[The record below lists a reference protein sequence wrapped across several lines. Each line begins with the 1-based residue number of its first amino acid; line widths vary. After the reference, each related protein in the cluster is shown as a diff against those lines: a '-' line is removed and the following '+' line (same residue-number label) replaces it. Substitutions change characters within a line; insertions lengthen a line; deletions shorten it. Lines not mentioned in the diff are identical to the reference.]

1 MKKLCCLILAAW
13 MISIILVSCTEQL
26 PEPEMSAY
34 ENRVH
39 QAWSHM
45 SISELC
51 RYRDMI
57 LIHNGYYD
65 MHTGELIK
73 GYCEDPECEGDC
85 YLESGFCTMHT
96 VVGETVYFSACVPVD
111 ETIYYCSRSLLTGEV
126 QVIFTVPREQQGDF
140 ASAYVDGDY
149 FYYAHSKLKEGGD
162 PLNYEDYIPWISRY
176 DMVNDEHE
184 ELFALSSPMEILH
197 YVIDGVMYLSKGS
210 VLTRIELA
218 SMERRVLL
226 DNTDLGFRGGFEYL
240 RYLDGFFYYRGIPP
254 QGSSEY
260 RVIRVDATS
269 GQAVI
274 LLDAAIRTYT
284 LTNDA
289 IYFFLMEP
297 MRKIG
302 RPIGPDEDD
311 YYYIGADTLYACDPD
326 GGNVR
331 VVWRDESGLVDFEDI
346 RFTVSDGVYYGYVRV
361 FDQEANAYSEQQF
374 SEIRFDTGEIVPAKE
389 GER

>member
-140 ASAYVDGDY
+140 AAAPVACVVAKSQP
-149 FYYAHSKLKEGGD
+149 FF
-162 PLNYEDYIPWISRY
+162 R
-176 DMVNDEHE
+176 
-184 ELFALSSPMEILH
+184 
-197 YVIDGVMYLSKGS
+197 
-210 VLTRIELA
+210 RI
-218 SMERRVLL
+218 
-226 DNTDLGFRGGFEYL
+226 
-240 RYLDGFFYYRGIPP
+240 
-254 QGSSEY
+254 
-260 RVIRVDATS
+260 
-269 GQAVI
+269 
-274 LLDAAIRTYT
+274 
-284 LTNDA
+284 
-289 IYFFLMEP
+289 
-297 MRKIG
+297 
-302 RPIGPDEDD
+302 
-311 YYYIGADTLYACDPD
+311 
-326 GGNVR
+326 
-331 VVWRDESGLVDFEDI
+331 
-346 RFTVSDGVYYGYVRV
+346 
-361 FDQEANAYSEQQF
+361 
-374 SEIRFDTGEIVPAKE
+374 
-389 GER
+389 

>member
-1 MKKLCCLILAAW
+1 
-13 MISIILVSCTEQL
+13 
-26 PEPEMSAY
+26 
-34 ENRVH
+34 
-39 QAWSHM
+39 
-45 SISELC
+45 
-51 RYRDMI
+51 
-57 LIHNGYYD
+57 
-65 MHTGELIK
+65 
-73 GYCEDPECEGDC
+73 
-85 YLESGFCTMHT
+85 
-96 VVGETVYFSACVPVD
+96 
-111 ETIYYCSRSLLTGEV
+111 
-126 QVIFTVPREQQGDF
+126 
-140 ASAYVDGDY
+140 
-149 FYYAHSKLKEGGD
+149 
-162 PLNYEDYIPWISRY
+162 
-176 DMVNDEHE
+176 
-184 ELFALSSPMEILH
+184 
-197 YVIDGVMYLSKGS
+197 
-210 VLTRIELA
+210 
-218 SMERRVLL
+218 
-226 DNTDLGFRGGFEYL
+226 
-240 RYLDGFFYYRGIPP
+240 
-254 QGSSEY
+254 
-260 RVIRVDATS
+260 VDATS

-374 SEIRFDTGEIVPAKE
+374 SEIRFDTGEIIPAKE